1 MRLKQE
7 VVFVKR
13 ITAYLWAA
21 LASLAL
27 CCVVLFVPFGAEAL
41 WHRPCVNVYSVFA
54 LAFFVMN
61 TIGLCVF
68 ARGTNVFAKP
78 YTTERPVIEEKK
90 NHAIAV
96 VLAFLEV
103 PMLMTAFFI
112 NGGWKMVVCSAL
124 FIGGSLILGAL
135 IGEISVS
142 KMRASICEQEQRELS
157 EQLQKEEG

>member
-1 MRLKQE
+1 MRKAE
-7 VVFVKR
+7 
-13 ITAYLWAA
+13 AYICSIA
-21 LASLAL
+21 ASLVL
-27 CCVVLFVPFGAEAL
+27 CGFVLFVPFGAEAL

-68 ARGTNVFAKP
+68 ARGSNVFAKP
-78 YTTERPVIEEKK
+78 YTKERPVIEEKK

-103 PMLMTAFFI
+103 PMLMIVFFI

-124 FIGGSLILGAL
+124 FIGGSLILGSI
-135 IGEISVS
+135 IGEISVG
-142 KMRASICEQEQRELS
+142 KLRKEFKALEQRELA

>member
-1 MRLKQE
+1 MRKA
-7 VVFVKR
+7 V
-13 ITAYLWAA
+13 AYICSIA
-21 LASLAL
+21 ASLVL
-27 CCVVLFVPFGAEAL
+27 CGFVLFVPFGASAL
-41 WHRPCVNVYSVFA
+41 WHRPCVNVYSLFA
-54 LAFFVMN
+54 LVFFVMN

-78 YTTERPVIEEKK
+78 YTKERPVIEEKK

-103 PMLMTAFFI
+103 PMLMTVFFI